1 MSPNEL
7 EAKLRLVITEAIA
20 GFPQASPV
28 DLVRWTRENH
38 GELIGKLERKWADDK
53 LVSLYLTAMRQRAE
67 AKATPIQGLKV
78 QPEDKPTDGGKNKPG
93 PPDGKDTGQKPLDRK
108 GRPIFGHP
116 GQIRLPFSEQFE
128 NIPFWLTLKPRTNTA
143 KEQYVRLPNAT
154 LADLK
159 VRRALIR
166 GEQSVE
172 LPQLNR
178 LIGIMQAYDK
188 MQPGI
193 RVKQALE
200 LRSTRRREDKQA

>member
-7 EAKLRLVITEAIA
+7 EAKLRLVIAQAIDD
-20 GFPQASPV
+20 FPQASPV

-38 GELIGKLERKWADDK
+38 GEIIVQLERKWADDK
-53 LVSLYLTAMRQRAE
+53 LVSLYLTAMRQRAAE
-67 AKATPIQGLKV
+67 AKATPV
-78 QPEDKPTDGGKNKPG
+78 EPEPEDTKTTDGKNKPG
-93 PPDGKDTGQKPLDRK
+93 PPDGKDTGRKPLDRK

-116 GQIRLPFSEQFE
+116 GQTRLPFSDEFE
-128 NIPFWLTLKPRTNTA
+128 KIPFWLTLKPRTKTA
-143 KEQYVRLPNAT
+143 KEEYVRLPNAT

-159 VRRALIR
+159 IRRALIR

-193 RVKQALE
+193 TVKQALD
-200 LRSTRRREDKQA
+200 LRIARRQAKQA